1 MDSNLLDSIKQR
13 ISKNEYDNYE
23 NLLLPSLSYTQS
35 KVAYDT
41 LIKFK
46 IMSKHDDYVC
56 YGSWG
61 QLNQMCC
68 LNNNN
73 DFYIF
78 TINEIH
84 DNECNYNSS
93 YKIQSL
99 FQLNDDYLYSLNV
112 D

>member
-35 KVAYDT
+35 KLAYDT

-46 IMSKHDDYVC
+46 KLSKPDDYVC

-61 QLNQMCC
+61 QLNQMYC

-73 DFYIF
+73 EFYIF
-78 TINEIH
+78 TIIEIH
-84 DNECNYNSS
+84 DDECIHNSS

-99 FQLNDDYLYSLNV
+99 FQLNDDYLYTLNI